1 MSFTAV
7 FYTLSKRPN
16 STKQPSG
23 TGTTYNIV
31 LKDNCSIL
39 TPDIKL
45 DGGIATNPAAFN
57 YCYIADFKRYYYVS
71 WEWSER
77 LWIGHCK
84 VDPLA
89 SQKSAIGSYTAYVAR
104 AASTYDGDVVDTY
117 YPTLADVT
125 ESKESAIQDPEW
137 THNIGNGQFVIGVM
151 GNASGPNG
159 GAVTYY
165 VTDAA
170 GMYALT
176 NYLLDD
182 ANYNVTD
189 ISADLLKCIF
199 NPLQYIV
206 SCMWFP
212 FVIESNLSTINIE
225 VGWWTISTVG
235 AKLSSPIYTR
245 NLSFT
250 VPKHPQAAARGDYL
264 NLSPYSSYFIN
275 AGPWGVIPIDNSELI
290 DVNTVAFQ
298 ITIDLY
304 TGSGR
309 LSQVSK
315 DVLAYVND
323 HVCQIGVPIQLG
335 QNVLNQGALMQT
347 AQSGLGAAGSAL
359 GLHPISFFNN
369 GLNSIVSAAEL
380 SQSVPSMLGS
390 NGTIAF
396 NTIFAL
402 IGKFFA
408 IAAEDNS
415 SIGRPLMQPKTIN
428 SLSGYIECVDADPPL
443 SCTLA
448 EMEEI
453 VATMNG
459 GFYYE

>member
-1 MSFTAV
+1 MSFTAT

-23 TGTTYNIV
+23 PGTTFDIL

-45 DGGIATNPAAFN
+45 DVGLASNPAAWN
-57 YCYIADFKRYYYVS
+57 YCYIAEFNRYYYVS

-84 VDPLA
+84 VDSLA
-89 SQKSAIGSYTAYVAR
+89 SNKSGIGSYTAYVAR
-104 AASTYDGDVVDTY
+104 SASSYDGDVVDTF

-125 ESKESAIQDPEW
+125 ELREGATQDPGW
-137 THNIGNGQFVIGVM
+137 DNVISSGQFVIGVM
-151 GNASGPNG
+151 GDESGPNG

-165 VTDAA
+165 ALDAA
-170 GMYALT
+170 GMTALT

-182 ANYNVTD
+182 SNYNVTD
-189 ISADLLKCIF
+189 ISPDLLKCIF

-206 SCMWFP
+206 SCQWFP
-212 FVIESNLSTINIE
+212 FNVAATGSITIP
-225 VGWWTISTVG
+225 VGWWSISTVA
-235 AKLSSPIYTR
+235 AKLTDPIYTR
-245 NLSFT
+245 NLSFNI
-250 VPKHPQAAARGDYL
+250 PKHPQAATRGDYL
-264 NLSPYSSYFIN
+264 NLPPYSSYLIN
-275 AGPWGVIPIDNSELI
+275 AGPWGVIPLDNSELI
-290 DVNTVAFQ
+290 DETSVAFEM
-298 ITIDLY
+298 TVDLY

-315 DVLAYVND
+315 DVVAYVNAQ
-323 HVCQIGVPIQLG
+323 VCQVGVPVQLG
-335 QNVLNQGALMQT
+335 QNVINQGALMQT
-347 AQSGLGAAGSAL
+347 ATSGMNALQSAL
-359 GLHPISFFNN
+359 SLNPAGFFNN

-396 NTIFAL
+396 NKVFA
-402 IGKFFA
+402 IVGKFYK
-408 IAAEDNS
+408 IADEDLS
-415 SIGRPLMQPKTIN
+415 SRGRPLMQPKTIS

-443 SCTLA
+443 SCTLL

-453 VATMNG
+453 VAAMNG

>member
-1 MSFTAV
+1 MSFSAI

-23 TGTTYNIV
+23 SGTTYDIV

-45 DGGIATNPAAFN
+45 DVGIAANPADFN

-84 VDPLA
+84 VDALA

-117 YPTLADVT
+117 YPALADVT
-125 ESKESAIQDPEW
+125 ELKESATQDPGW
-137 THNIGNGQFVIGVM
+137 STSIGSGQFVIGVM
-151 GNASGPNG
+151 GDDSGPNG

-165 VTDAA
+165 AINAA

-176 NYLLDD
+176 DYLLDD
-182 ANYNVTD
+182 SNYNVTD
-189 ISADLLKCIF
+189 ISQDLLKCIF

-212 FVIESNLSTINIE
+212 FQIAATSVINIE
-225 VGWWTISTVG
+225 VGWWTISTAA
-235 AKLSSPIYTR
+235 AKLSDPVYTR
-245 NLSFT
+245 NLSFNI
-250 VPKHPQAAARGDYL
+250 PKHPLAATRGNYL
-264 NLSPYSSYFIN
+264 NLAPYSCYCVN
-275 AGPWGVIPIDNSELI
+275 AGPWGLIPVDNSELI
-290 DVNTVAFQ
+290 GENSVAFQ
-298 ITIDLY
+298 MTVDLY

-315 DVLAYVND
+315 DVLAYVNEQ
-323 HVCQIGVPIQLG
+323 VCQIGVPVQLG
-335 QNVLNQGALMQT
+335 QNVINQGALMQT
-347 AQSGLGAAGSAL
+347 ASSGLGAIGSAVSL
-359 GLHPISFFNN
+359 NPLSFFNN

-402 IGKFFA
+402 VGKFYDV
-408 IAAEDNS
+408 AAEDNT
-415 SIGRPLMQPKTIN
+415 SIGRPLMQPKTIS

-443 SCTLA
+443 ACTLT

-453 VATMNG
+453 VSAMNG

>member
-1 MSFTAV
+1 MSFSAI

-23 TGTTYNIV
+23 SGTTYDIV

-45 DGGIATNPAAFN
+45 DVGIAANPADFN
-57 YCYIADFKRYYYVS
+57 YCYIADFKRYYFVS

-117 YPTLADVT
+117 YPALADVT
-125 ESKESAIQDPEW
+125 ELKESATQDPGW
-137 THNIGNGQFVIGVM
+137 STSIGSGQFVIGVM
-151 GNASGPNG
+151 GDDSGPNG

-165 VTDAA
+165 AINAA

-176 NYLLDD
+176 DYLLDD
-182 ANYNVTD
+182 SNYNVTD
-189 ISADLLKCIF
+189 ISQDLLKCIF

-212 FVIESNLSTINIE
+212 FQIAATSVINIE
-225 VGWWTISTVG
+225 VGWWTISTAA
-235 AKLSSPIYTR
+235 AKLSDPVYTR
-245 NLSFT
+245 NLSFNI
-250 VPKHPQAAARGDYL
+250 PKHPLAATRGNYL
-264 NLSPYSSYFIN
+264 NLAPYSCYCVN
-275 AGPWGVIPIDNSELI
+275 AGPWGLIPVDNSELI
-290 DVNTVAFQ
+290 GENSVAFQ
-298 ITIDLY
+298 MTVDLY

-315 DVLAYVND
+315 DVLAYVNEQ
-323 HVCQIGVPIQLG
+323 VCQIGVPVQLG
-335 QNVLNQGALMQT
+335 QNVINQGALMQT
-347 AQSGLGAAGSAL
+347 AGSGLGAIGSAVSL
-359 GLHPISFFNN
+359 IPLSFFNN

-402 IGKFFA
+402 VGKFYDV
-408 IAAEDNS
+408 AAEDNT
-415 SIGRPLMQPKTIN
+415 SIGRPLMQPKTIS

-443 SCTLA
+443 ACTLT

-453 VATMNG
+453 VSAMNG

>member
-1 MSFTAV
+1 MSFSAI

-23 TGTTYNIV
+23 SGTTYDIV

-45 DGGIATNPAAFN
+45 DVGIAANPADFN
-57 YCYIADFKRYYYVS
+57 YCYIADFKRYYFVS

-117 YPTLADVT
+117 YPALADVT
-125 ESKESAIQDPEW
+125 ELKESATQDPGW
-137 THNIGNGQFVIGVM
+137 STSIGSGQFVIGVM
-151 GNASGPNG
+151 GDDSGPNG

-165 VTDAA
+165 AINAA

-176 NYLLDD
+176 DYLLDD
-182 ANYNVTD
+182 SNYNVTD
-189 ISADLLKCIF
+189 ISQDLLKCIF

-212 FVIESNLSTINIE
+212 FQIAATSVINIE
-225 VGWWTISTVG
+225 VGWWTISTAA
-235 AKLSSPIYTR
+235 AKLSDPVYTR
-245 NLSFT
+245 NLSFNI
-250 VPKHPQAAARGDYL
+250 PKHPLAATRGNYL
-264 NLSPYSSYFIN
+264 NLAPYSCYCVN
-275 AGPWGVIPIDNSELI
+275 AGPWGLIPVDNSELI
-290 DVNTVAFQ
+290 GENSVAFQ
-298 ITIDLY
+298 MTVDLY

-315 DVLAYVND
+315 DVLAYVNEQ
-323 HVCQIGVPIQLG
+323 VCQIGVPVQLG
-335 QNVLNQGALMQT
+335 QNVINQGALMQT
-347 AQSGLGAAGSAL
+347 AGSGLGAIGSAVSL
-359 GLHPISFFNN
+359 NPLSFFNN

-402 IGKFFA
+402 VGKFYDV
-408 IAAEDNS
+408 AAEDNT
-415 SIGRPLMQPKTIN
+415 SIGRPLMQPKTIS
-428 SLSGYIECVDADPPL
+428 SLSGY
-443 SCTLA
+443 
-448 EMEEI
+448 
-453 VATMNG
+453 
-459 GFYYE
+459 

>member
-1 MSFTAV
+1 MSISAI
-7 FYTLSKRPN
+7 FYTLSKRSR

-23 TGTTYNIV
+23 SGTTYNIV

-45 DGGIATNPAAFN
+45 DVGIASNPGAFN
-57 YCYIADFKRYYYVS
+57 YCYIADFNRYYFVS

-89 SQKSAIGSYTAYVAR
+89 SWKSSIGSYTAYVAR
-104 AASTYDGDVVDTY
+104 SASSYDGDVVDTY

-125 ESKESAIQDPEW
+125 ELKESATQDPGW
-137 THNIGNGQFVIGVM
+137 STNIGSGQFVIGVM
-151 GNASGPNG
+151 GDTSGPNG

-165 VTDAA
+165 AIDAA
-170 GMYALT
+170 GMTALT

-182 ANYNVTD
+182 TNYNVTD
-189 ISADLLKCIF
+189 ITTDLLKCIF

-206 SCMWFP
+206 SCLWFP
-212 FVIESNLSTINIE
+212 FQVATLGSINIE
-225 VGWWTISTVG
+225 VGWWTISTVA
-235 AKLSSPIYTR
+235 AKLSDPVYTR
-245 NLSFT
+245 NLSFNI
-250 VPKHPQAAARGDYL
+250 PKHPQASVRGNYL
-264 NLSPYSSYFIN
+264 NLAPYSVYLLN

-290 DVNTVAFQ
+290 DENSLGFQMTV
-298 ITIDLY
+298 DLY

-323 HVCQIGVPIQLG
+323 QVCQIGVPIQLG
-335 QNVLNQGALMQT
+335 QNTINQGALMQT
-347 AQSGLGAAGSAL
+347 AHGAINTVASGLSLSPAA
-359 GLHPISFFNN
+359 FFNN
-369 GLNSIVSAAEL
+369 GLNSIISAAEL

-402 IGKFFA
+402 IGKFYA
-408 IAAEDNS
+408 VAADDVA
-415 SIGRPLMQPKTIN
+415 SIGRPLMQPKTIS
-428 SLSGYIECVDADPPL
+428 SLSGYIECVGADPQI
-443 SCTLA
+443 SCTTQ
-448 EMEEI
+448 EMDEI
-453 VATMNG
+453 VSAMDG

>member
-1 MSFTAV
+1 MSISAV
-7 FYTLSKRPN
+7 FYTLSKKLN
-16 STKQPSG
+16 STKQPTG
-23 TGTTYNIV
+23 TGQTYNII
-31 LKDNCSIL
+31 LKDNCSVL
-39 TPDIKL
+39 APDIKL
-45 DGGIATNPAAFN
+45 DVGIASNPCAYN
-57 YCYIADFKRYYYVS
+57 YCYIADFNRYYYVS

-84 VDPLA
+84 VDALA

-117 YPTLADVT
+117 YPALADVT
-125 ESKESAIQDPEW
+125 ELKESATQDPGW
-137 THNIGNGQFVIGVM
+137 STSIGSGQFVIGVM
-151 GNASGPNG
+151 GDDSGPNG

-165 VTDAA
+165 AINAA

-176 NYLLDD
+176 DYLLDD
-182 ANYNVTD
+182 SNYNVTD
-189 ISADLLKCIF
+189 ISQDLLKCIF

-212 FVIESNLSTINIE
+212 FQIAATSVINIE
-225 VGWWTISTVG
+225 VGWWTISTAA
-235 AKLSSPIYTR
+235 AKLSDPVYTR
-245 NLSFT
+245 NLSFNI
-250 VPKHPQAAARGDYL
+250 PKHPLAATRGNYL
-264 NLSPYSSYFIN
+264 NLAPYSCYCVN
-275 AGPWGVIPIDNSELI
+275 AGPWGLIPVDNSELI
-290 DVNTVAFQ
+290 GENSVAFQ
-298 ITIDLY
+298 ITVDLY

-315 DVLAYVND
+315 DVLAYVNEQ
-323 HVCQIGVPIQLG
+323 VCQIGVPVQLG
-335 QNVLNQGALMQT
+335 QNVINQGALMQT
-347 AQSGLGAAGSAL
+347 SNSGLGAIGSAVSL
-359 GLHPISFFNN
+359 NPLSFFNN

-402 IGKFFA
+402 VGKFYDV
-408 IAAEDNS
+408 AAEDNT
-415 SIGRPLMQPKTIN
+415 SIGRPLMQPKTIS

-443 SCTLA
+443 ACTLA

-453 VATMNG
+453 VSAMNG